1 MPLRLPTGRVIAV
14 GQSSSI
20 MSEKKRTP
28 RDPAAEAARNAD
40 RKSSFGSTPDPW
52 EACARLE
59 YGGDR
64 SFAWTVREQVVNA
77 LPEERARVEQN
88 LLKGLGRRDCTEAG
102 RAFLCQMLALVG
114 TAKSVPALAPLV
126 RDAKTAD
133 AARYAL
139 EAIPGPEALAA
150 MRAALDSLSGN
161 LKAGLIGSLAKRRD
175 PAARSAFAALK
186 DNAAEAAIVR
196 EAAARALEH
205 LATAKA

>member
-1 MPLRLPTGRVIAV
+1 
-14 GQSSSI
+14 

-40 RKSSFGSTPDPW
+40 RKSSAGSTPDPW
-52 EACARLE
+52 EACSRLE

-64 SFAWTVREQVVNA
+64 SFAWTVREQVINA

-88 LLKGLGRRDCTEAG
+88 LLKALGQRGCTEAG

-126 RDAKTAD
+126 RDPKSAD

-150 MRAALDSLSGN
+150 L
-161 LKAGLIGSLAKRRD
+161 
-175 PAARSAFAALK
+175 RSH
-186 DNAAEAAIVR
+186 R
-196 EAAARALEH
+196 
-205 LATAKA
+205 